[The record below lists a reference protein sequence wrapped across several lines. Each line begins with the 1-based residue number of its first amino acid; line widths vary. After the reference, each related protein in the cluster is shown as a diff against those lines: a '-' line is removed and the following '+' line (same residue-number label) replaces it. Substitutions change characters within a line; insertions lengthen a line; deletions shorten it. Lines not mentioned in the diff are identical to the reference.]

1 MSIRTYERARKY
13 TQNKIVDA
21 TIDLLI
27 EEGYDKLNIS
37 RVADYADIGRG
48 TFYRY
53 FESVD
58 AVLLHVF
65 SEISRG
71 MYEEIGQILQK
82 YESPERE
89 KQAWIFA
96 FVHLER
102 YMPLFRELDKSS
114 LALWEGIATQ
124 NLTGFAN
131 SLRNN
136 DVLYTEWMDLPL
148 DVMAHFTS
156 GAIMSLMRAWFSGDL
171 AYSGE
176 EMGIMVFKLLYHRP
190 N

>member
-1 MSIRTYERARKY
+1 MSIKIYERARKH
-13 TQNKIVDA
+13 TQAMIVDA

-37 RVADYADIGRG
+37 RIANTAEIGRG

-58 AVLLHVF
+58 AVFLHVF
-65 SEISRG
+65 AKISQS
-71 MYEEIGQILQK
+71 MYEDIGQILQK

-89 KQAWIFA
+89 KRAWVFA
-96 FVHLER
+96 FSHMER
-102 YMPLFRELDKSS
+102 YLPLFRKLDSSS

-136 DVLYTEWMDLPL
+136 DVLYAEWMDLPL

-156 GAIMSLMRAWFSGDL
+156 GAIMALMRAWFSGDL
-171 AYSGE
+171 QYSGE
-176 EMGIMVFKLLYHRP
+176 EMGAMVFKLLYHRP
-190 N
+190 